1 MSLNGRSTT
10 SGNQTTDGTETLGR
24 KGPDRRTVLK
34 GLGLGG
40 AGLSAASLFRLR
52 HAWAAEGG
60 RIIWA
65 KPLETTMFDPQTAI
79 LGSSWQTL
87 HMIYDSLVDMDEHLN
102 LIPSLAESWEQTSP
116 TTYVFTI
123 RQGVKF
129 SNGRDMTIDDAVGSI
144 QRLLDPK
151 TGSYWTLEMGDVKEV
166 SKIDDRTMQ
175 IELNAPHTPLLH
187 ALSATMASIMPME
200 EINAGTFDASKE
212 MMGTGPFMV
221 QSHVQDDHWVLA
233 RNPHYWRPGLP
244 KVDELM
250 IRIMPSD
257 QARIAGLRDGSV
269 DIASFE
275 ASPDAPLLL
284 QNIPNVQVNVEDV
297 TNFYFFAM
305 NAVWEES
312 PFSNQKL
319 RQAVALTIDRDTIR
333 NVALGGAGEPTA
345 AMAPAFKKCDT
356 DQLGYWNRDIEKA
369 KAVLAESGAEGTE
382 FELLVRNL
390 PADIQMAQVIK
401 VNAAE
406 IGLTANISVVDEGT
420 WVTRAWVDNPSIFE
434 SMVTWYAGYSDPVMA
449 TLWWNP
455 EKAGFTAGHMPMVP
469 ELNKLMDDAY
479 AQPHGPERDA
489 TLQAL
494 CSKIDEVAVKVPLVT
509 RQDTV
514 AFRSDK
520 IKASIVHT
528 EGYVNTLRG
537 VEEYERL

>member
-1 MSLNGRSTT
+1 MILCGKNGT
-10 SGNQTTDGTETLGR
+10 SGIQPTEGSDTLGR
-24 KGPDRRTVLK
+24 KGRERRTVLK
-34 GLGLGG
+34 GLGLAG
-40 AGLSAASLFRLR
+40 AALSAAPLMRLR

-65 KPLETTMFDPQTAI
+65 KPLETKEFDPQVAI
-79 LGSSWQTL
+79 LGSSWQLL
-87 HMIYDSLVDMDEHLN
+87 HTVYDSLLDMDENLN
-102 LIPSLAESWEQTSP
+102 LIPSLAESWEQVSP
-116 TTYVFTI
+116 TSYVFTI

-129 SNGRDMTIDDAVGSI
+129 SNGRDMTVDDAVGSI

-151 TGSYWTLEMGDVKEV
+151 TGSYWTLEMGDVKGV

-175 IELNAPHTPLLH
+175 IDLNAPHTPLLH
-187 ALSATMASIMPME
+187 GLSATMASIMPME
-200 EINAGTFDASKE
+200 EIAAGTFDASKD

-221 QSHVQDDHWVLA
+221 QSHVQDDHWILA

-244 KVDELM
+244 KIDELM

-257 QARIAGLRDGSV
+257 QARIAGLRDGSI

-312 PFSNQKL
+312 PFRNQGL
-319 RQAVALTIDRDTIR
+319 RQAVALTIDRDMVR
-333 NVALGGAGEPTA
+333 NIALGGAGEPTA
-345 AMAPAFKKCDT
+345 AMAPAFGKCDT
-356 DQLGYWNRDIEKA
+356 DALGYWNRDIEKA

-401 VNAAE
+401 LNTAE
-406 IGLTANISVVDEGT
+406 IGLTANIAVVDEGT
-420 WVTRAWVDNPSIFE
+420 WVKRAWIDNPSIFE
-434 SMVTWYAGYSDPVMA
+434 AMITWYAGYSDPVMA

-469 ELNKLMDDAY
+469 ELNTLMDAAY
-479 AQPHGPERDA
+479 AQPNGPERDE

-514 AFRSDK
+514 AYRSDK
-520 IKASIVHT
+520 ITASVVHT

-537 VEEYERL
+537 VEEYTRI

>member
-1 MSLNGRSTT
+1 MSHEPNGT
-10 SGNQTTDGTETLGR
+10 SENQAEDGTGTLSRRGQ
-24 KGPDRRTVLK
+24 DRRNVLK
-34 GLGLGG
+34 GLGLAG
-40 AGLSAASLFRLR
+40 AALSAAPLFRMR

-60 RIIWA
+60 RITWA

-79 LGSSWQTL
+79 LGSSWQLL
-87 HMIYDSLVDMDEHLN
+87 HTVYDSLLDMDENLN

-123 RQGVKF
+123 RQDVKF

-151 TGSYWTLEMGDVKEV
+151 TGSYWTLEMGDVKDV
-166 SKIDDRTMQ
+166 SRIDDRTMQ

-187 ALSATMASIMPME
+187 ALSATMASVMPME

-212 MMGTGPFMV
+212 MLGTGPFMV
-221 QSHVQDDHWVLA
+221 QSHLQDDHWVLA

-312 PFSNQKL
+312 PFHNQKL

-333 NVALGGAGEPTA
+333 NIALGGAGEPTA
-345 AMAPAFKKCDT
+345 AMAPAFDKCD
-356 DQLGYWNRDIEKA
+356 NRPARLLEPRYR
-369 KAVLAESGAEGTE
+369 EGQGGARRIGRRGDG
-382 FELLVRNL
+382 VRA
-390 PADIQMAQVIK
+390 P
-401 VNAAE
+401 
-406 IGLTANISVVDEGT
+406 
-420 WVTRAWVDNPSIFE
+420 RP
-434 SMVTWYAGYSDPVMA
+434 
-449 TLWWNP
+449 
-455 EKAGFTAGHMPMVP
+455 
-469 ELNKLMDDAY
+469 
-479 AQPHGPERDA
+479 
-489 TLQAL
+489 
-494 CSKIDEVAVKVPLVT
+494 
-509 RQDTV
+509 
-514 AFRSDK
+514 
-520 IKASIVHT
+520 
-528 EGYVNTLRG
+528 
-537 VEEYERL
+537 